1 MAQAETIIDN
11 EYATLLYYP
20 DTKIVAHKFH
30 KFFTGR
36 QLRDV
41 LNKGTELLATHGAQ
55 KWLSDDRDFTALHP
69 DDREWGH
76 ADWNPRTIKAG
87 WKYWAVVVPHDVVGQ
102 MSTQRLVETFSELG
116 VEARAFTDPDE
127 AMRWLE
133 SK

>member
-1 MAQAETIIDN
+1 MARAEIIIDN

-41 LNKGTELLATHGAQ
+41 LNKGTELLETHGAQ
-55 KWLSDDRDFTALHP
+55 KWLSDDRDFKALHP
-69 DDREWGH
+69 DDRVWGH
-76 ADWNPRTIKAG
+76 TDWNPRTIKAG
-87 WKYWAVVVPHDVVGQ
+87 WKYWAVVVPHDAIGQ
-102 MSTQRLVETFSELG
+102 MSTQRLVETFSKLG
-116 VEARAFTDPDE
+116 VEARTFTDPDE